1 MEVYMDMDKVEKKL
15 FELDKY
21 ISEVRDVLNEISV
34 TCDEEGSRLQL
45 SQYLDELIVEYMKLK
60 TNKIERN

>member
-1 MEVYMDMDKVEKKL
+1 MDMDKIEKYL

-21 ISEVRDVLNEISV
+21 ISEVRDTLNEISV
-34 TCDEEGSRLQL
+34 TCDEEAPRLQL

-60 TNKIERN
+60 MNKIEK

>member
-1 MEVYMDMDKVEKKL
+1 MDMDKVEKKL

>member
-1 MEVYMDMDKVEKKL
+1 MDMDKIEKNL

-21 ISEVRDVLNEISV
+21 ISEVRDALNEISV
-34 TCDEEGSRLQL
+34 TCDEEAPRLQL

-60 TNKIERN
+60 MNKINK